1 MIFYLE
7 KRDSNPHVTNYGQW
21 FIIINIMLISVNE
34 NYKTEGICLQP
45 VVCEQGQQN
54 VQVFRAWNLK
64 GRDIQF

>member
-34 NYKTEGICLQP
+34 NYKIEGIC
-45 VVCEQGQQN
+45 
-54 VQVFRAWNLK
+54 
-64 GRDIQF
+64 GRSFVSKVNKTYKFLEPGT

>member
-34 NYKTEGICLQP
+34 NYKTEGICL
-45 VVCEQGQQN
+45 
-54 VQVFRAWNLK
+54 
-64 GRDIQF
+64 